1 MVSLCRLNL
10 YHNLFEKVPESI
22 AKLKS
27 LEVLNMQDNNLKAIP
42 ATIGSLQTLR

>member
-1 MVSLCRLNL
+1 MVSLRRLNL

-27 LEVLNMQDNNLKAIP
+27 LEVLNMQNNNLTVILS
-42 ATIGSLQTLR
+42 TIGSLQMLR